1 MSKIIPYVLM
11 LAAALVS
18 FQASAQGRIAVV
30 NLEVA
35 IMQTDEAQA
44 QMESLRTQEDY
55 QSDKTE
61 FDQLRAEYDEL
72 VASIQKDMS
81 VMSVD
86 EQQAARKS

>member
-1 MSKIIPYVLM
+1 M

-44 QMESLRTQEDY
+44 QMESLLTQEDY
-55 QSDKTE
+55 QSDKT
-61 FDQLRAEYDEL
+61 
-72 VASIQKDMS
+72 
-81 VMSVD
+81 
-86 EQQAARKS
+86 